1 MLRTLVIVLAGLGL
15 TGLEL
20 PQPAAANEPGPVLQL
35 AQADDVKPLAQ
46 VLETIAKQFP
56 GRALDAELVKQGNPT
71 YRVKWLGDDGK
82 VREVTADAKNGKIT
96 DVR

>member
-1 MLRTLVIVLAGLGL
+1 MRRVLVIFVLASLVAGS
-15 TGLEL
+15 LEL
-20 PQPAAANEPGPVLQL
+20 PRRAAASAPMLQL

-46 VLETIAKQFP
+46 VLDTIGKTFP
-56 GRALDAELVKQGNPT
+56 GRALDAELVKEGNPT

-82 VREVTADAKNGKIT
+82 VREITSDARNGKIL